1 MGVPRQIVVE
11 LTGLSPRALQYYID
25 NQIIIPRVKRGSG
38 RGTRIEY
45 IDSDIVLLMICK
57 ELSDFGM
64 TASKIKSAVD
74 LIKENNDYKKKY
86 EIYKLD
92 EARLKTP
99 IFVYIF
105 KQKDGRFSVRFK
117 DGIIEPHQFKKGQ
130 SSLMID
136 YRDIVTR
143 VQSK

>member
-1 MGVPRQIVVE
+1 MGVPRQIVLE
-11 LTGLSPRALQYYID
+11 LTGLTPRALQFYVD
-25 NQIIIPRVKRGSG
+25 HQIITPRLKRGSG
-38 RGTRIEY
+38 PGTRIEY

-64 TASKIKSAVD
+64 TVSKIKSAVD
-74 LIKENNDYKKKY
+74 LIKKDKDYKQRY

-92 EARLKTP
+92 EARSETA

-105 KQKDGRFSVRFK
+105 KQKDGNFSVRFK
-117 DGIIEPHQFKKGQ
+117 DRILEPHQFKKGQ